1 MRALHPRARVPGNNP
16 SNPNTPRACPFCLNS
31 NPSGGGSAAAR
42 QAPLHRF
49 EEVCK
54 LPIDIG
60 LFFFACANAGV
71 TLRPPGPMSVAVLLA
86 LVVGKSAG
94 ITGMA
99 LLATKARH
107 RPRPSLDCLA
117 SRREFASSYVVRRA
131 SYVVVVVARARIG
144 APSRR
149 SPRDDRDTSSDPP
162 SSLACPSPPSAKE
175 DTRRRR
181 RRVARGVVCVASYPP
196 ESTTRDP
203 PRPIARHD
211 RAASQLN
218 LNPKTAQFV
227 RAARA
232 ICMCV
237 CDIIIRRRSSAS
249 RCPRASG

>member
-1 MRALHPRARVPGNNP
+1 VPGNNP

-117 SRREFASSYVVRRA
+117 SRREFASSSSYVVRR
-131 SYVVVVVARARIG
+131 
-144 APSRR
+144 
-149 SPRDDRDTSSDPP
+149 TSSS
-162 SSLACPSPPSAKE
+162 SSLEPASARHRVALPAMIE
-175 DTRRRR
+175 TPHPTPLRASRARRRR
-181 RRVARGVVCVASYPP
+181 RPKKTHVVAAVASREGSCVSHHILRRAPH
-196 ESTTRDP
+196 ETRP
-203 PRPIARHD
+203 ARSPATIARHH
-211 RAASQLN
+211 S
-218 LNPKTAQFV
+218 
-227 RAARA
+227 
-232 ICMCV
+232 
-237 CDIIIRRRSSAS
+237 
-249 RCPRASG
+249 